1 MSNNRSTVLG
11 ESVKAGEV
19 DSDKIDGATGRF
31 QFPIL
36 VANHEQQVIIFVIYC
51 RHEHCSCY

>member
-19 DSDKIDGATGRF
+19 DSNKIDGATG
-31 QFPIL
+31 QIL
-36 VANHEQQVIIFVIYC
+36 FHSLALY
-51 RHEHCSCY
+51 